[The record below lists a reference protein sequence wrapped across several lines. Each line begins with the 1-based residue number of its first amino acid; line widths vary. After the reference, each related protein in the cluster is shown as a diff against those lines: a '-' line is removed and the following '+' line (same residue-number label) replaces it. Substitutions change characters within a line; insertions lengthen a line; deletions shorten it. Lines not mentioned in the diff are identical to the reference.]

1 MIILHQIK
9 KIRRINW
16 IEETAECH
24 YTESTT
30 SSTVA
35 VKAFS
40 LFLPIETRETE
51 PITMD
56 QNGRAQN
63 HKVEDN

>member
-1 MIILHQIK
+1 MRRLRNVIILF
-9 KIRRINW
+9 
-16 IEETAECH
+16 
-24 YTESTT
+24 ESTT